1 MKALASLQ
9 LDHGTRACER
19 CLTRSWLLDRL
30 SGSLERVGADLE
42 AVLKLADAEL
52 IAAVAGRRRDAV
64 AAELERLDLARVRA
78 GSQAAGI
85 DLICRCDANYPA
97 HLRSL
102 ESPPAVLHVVGGLE
116 HTLDLLAADAVAIVG
131 ARRASGYGLEV
142 ARSLGRGLA
151 AAGVTVISGMA
162 LGVDSAAH
170 AGALAVHGATVA
182 VLPGGAD
189 RPYPA
194 SRRALYARIVA
205 TGSVIS
211 ELPAGAAVRRWTPP
225 ARNRLIA
232 ALATMTVVVEATE
245 RSGALLTATRARE
258 LGRALG
264 AVPGRVTSPLA
275 TGPNAL
281 IRAGATLIE
290 SAEDVLDELFGEG
303 MVRAAGRPPA
313 PLNDELERLLGAI
326 GAGRDTLA
334 ALSGAGFAPD
344 QALAGLTALE
354 LEGYIRREAGGRFV
368 VVP

>member
-1 MKALASLQ
+1 MPASLRP
-9 LDHGTRACER
+9 DRGTRACDG
-19 CLTRSWLLDRL
+19 CLARSWLLERL
-30 SGSLERVGADLE
+30 SGSLERVGADLD
-42 AVLKLADAEL
+42 AVLTLADAEL
-52 IAAVAGRRRDAV
+52 IAAVAGRRRDAI

-78 GSQAAGI
+78 RSQAGGI

-97 HLRSL
+97 RLRAL

-116 HTLDLLAADAVAIVG
+116 RTLALLAADAVAIVG
-131 ARRASGYGLEV
+131 ARRASGYGLEI

-151 AAGVTVISGMA
+151 AAGITVISGMA

-170 AGALAVHGATVA
+170 GGALAAHGATVA

-194 SRRALYARIVA
+194 SRRALYASIAA

-211 ELPAGAAVRRWTPP
+211 ELPAGAPVRRWTPL
-225 ARNRLIA
+225 ARNRVIA
-232 ALATMTVVVEATE
+232 ALATMTVVVEASE

-275 TGPNAL
+275 AGPNAL

-290 SAEDVLDELFGEG
+290 RAEDVLDELFGEG
-303 MVRAAGRPPA
+303 MVRAAGRTRPQ
-313 PLNDELERLLGAI
+313 LNDELERLLGAI
-326 GAGRDTLA
+326 GAGRDSLA
-334 ALSGAGFAPD
+334 ALAGAGFSAD
-344 QALAGLTALE
+344 QALAGLSALE